1 MDLEEAE
8 PASFVDYDQEH
19 PAYYAA
25 RSLVDLDLERQE
37 TSLLPNRTGDSG
49 A

>member
-8 PASFVDYDQEH
+8 PVSFVDYDQEH

-25 RSLVDLDLERQE
+25 RSLLLGGQLLEEFNNDGKRKE
-37 TSLLPNRTGDSG
+37 HT
-49 A
+49 